1 VQQEFYA
8 SYCQT
13 PCNSNGADAF
23 NISYELSTTIG
34 LNASQ
39 YVLISLID
47 QIYPLDRVFVTPVTN
62 EDWDLLVSTNII
74 SNSLLTIKFV
84 KLYLLLYKY
93 YKMCNNVSGDNRKY

>member
-47 QIYPLDRVFVTPVTN
+47 QVCPLERVFVTPVTN
-62 EDWDLLVSTNII
+62 ADWDLLVSNKQ
-74 SNSLLTIKFV
+74 NSLLTIKFV
-84 KLYLLLYKY
+84 K
-93 YKMCNNVSGDNRKY
+93 